1 MSAGRLILAGAAA
14 LMMTTGAGT
23 LVAQSKNELPASLGD
38 LKTAQLVEVRD
49 QSGQVLLHGTLKTSS
64 NKPKETEREAVLES
78 PSGQSAKG
86 KVDVDIDHKDG
97 VDTKGEVEVTMEK
110 LPAMTQLELF
120 IDGTHV
126 STFTTS
132 KGGKAEVKLERKKS

>member
-49 QSGQVLLHGTLKTSS
+49 QSGQVLLHGLPDTAEQIRRIVLVRGSVS
-64 NKPKETEREAVLES
+64 DEAIAPPLDNTPIPRRNELEGHS
-78 PSGQSAKG
+78 RRLN
-86 KVDVDIDHKDG
+86 
-97 VDTKGEVEVTMEK
+97 GEV
-110 LPAMTQLELF
+110 LCGLLQDA
-120 IDGTHV
+120 
-126 STFTTS
+126 
-132 KGGKAEVKLERKKS
+132 